1 MRNADPE
8 GVSVRLV
15 LPNELRLLDVVHA
28 ASEKMAE
35 IAGFDEDAALNVGLA
50 MREAVINAMIHG
62 NRRDPAL
69 KVQVTFLARPSR
81 FEAQVIDEGAGFD
94 PAKESDPTAAPN
106 LLNTSG
112 RGLLLMRAFVDEV
125 RFRRRRSRGMQ
136 VTLIK
141 NLAAASAS

>member
-1 MRNADPE
+1 MDC
-8 GVSVRLV
+8 
-15 LPNELRLLDVVHA
+15 
-28 ASEKMAE
+28 
-35 IAGFDEDAALNVGLA
+35 
-50 MREAVINAMIHG
+50 
-62 NRRDPAL
+62 
-69 KVQVTFLARPSR
+69 FLAPT
-81 FEAQVIDEGAGFD
+81 GFD